1 MAAYPY
7 QPQYATSG
15 LNSAYNAM
23 QVPQYQNSYTPTYTT
38 PITQTPQQPVDNLI
52 RVTGLDGAKAYQLP
66 PNSSIALFDAND
78 DVMYIKTTDGAGF
91 PSIRAFRFSPI
102 ETTQPE
108 PVVTDYVQ
116 RSEFENLAAQVKELI
131 NAQQPIP
138 KPEPTNGRST
148 RKQSNQCD

>member
-15 LNSAYNAM
+15 LYNNAYNAM
-23 QVPQYQNSYTPTYTT
+23 QQVPQYQNTYTPQ
-38 PITQTPQQPVDNLI
+38 ITQAPQQPVDNLI

-66 PNSSIALFDAND
+66 ANSSIALFDAND

-102 ETTQPE
+102 EAVQPE

-116 RSEFENLAAQVKELI
+116 RSEFDALAEQVRRLAD
-131 NAQQPIP
+131 AQQPISQ
-138 KPEPTNGRST
+138 PEPTNGRAT
-148 RKQSNQCD
+148 RKQSTQCD